1 MFSEPMILPILGD
14 TKTVTRRTGT
24 IYEKWKK
31 GDTLW
36 VRETWRAIERESDA
50 VDGILFRADLTFVP
64 IENTAKAAERWVV
77 AYDNGKYN
85 GKWRP
90 CIHMPRWASRINLRL
105 TDDTRRER
113 LHEITNEEAVLEG
126 AHELWLQEGEPGA
139 WWTMAEIYGGLLHA
153 RTPRDAFRKFWCF
166 LHGGASWEENPLVWR
181 IPFRRIEK
189 GVAL

>member
-1 MFSEPMILPILGD
+1 MFSGPMIPPILGD

-77 AYDNGKYN
+77 AYNNGKYN

-105 TDDTRRER
+105 TDDPRRER
-113 LHEITNEEAVLEG
+113 LHEITDEEAKLEG

-139 WWTMAEIYGGLLHA
+139 WWTMDEVQGGLLHA
-153 RTPRDAFRKFWCF
+153 RTPRDAFRKFWCV
-166 LHGGASWEENPLVWR
+166 LHGKKSWDENPIVWR